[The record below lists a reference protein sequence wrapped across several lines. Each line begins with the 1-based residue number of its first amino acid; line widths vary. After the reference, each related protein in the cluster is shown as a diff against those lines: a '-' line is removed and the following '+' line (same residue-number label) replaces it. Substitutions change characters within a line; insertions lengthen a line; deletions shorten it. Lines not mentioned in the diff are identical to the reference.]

1 MHGDHRKTSDLL
13 LDIVRTHHSAQIS
26 VRELI
31 DALEDRG
38 FGFVMLLFGLGSTVP
53 VPGVATLFGVPL
65 MLFALQMV
73 ARYRKPWLPARLADR
88 GLARADVER
97 VVLKGTPLLRR
108 VERLCKPRFDFLIG
122 PVGEQLLGVLI
133 FILALVIS
141 LPGPLTNGPP
151 GIAIVILSIAMIE
164 RDGLAVLA
172 GIAASGVA
180 LALGLAGLAAFA
192 YIAWA
197 GVHSLF

>member
-13 LDIVRTHHSAQIS
+13 LDIVRTHQGAQIS

-38 FGFVMLLFGLGSTVP
+38 FGFV
-53 VPGVATLFGVPL
+53 
-65 MLFALQMV
+65 ALQMV
-73 ARYRKPWLPARLADR
+73 VRYRKPWLPSKLADR

-97 VVLKGTPLLRR
+97 VLLKGTPLLRR

-122 PVGEQLLGVLI
+122 SLGEQLLGILI
-133 FILALVIS
+133 FVLALVIA

-172 GIAASGVA
+172 GVAASGVA